1 MERETSAMLCLPSVH
16 RTVEEVA
23 GRLEESWPQLARVF
37 RRCYPNAIETTTQ
50 PLADGTTFVITGDIP
65 AMWLRDSSAEMHPY
79 VALAAEDPSLAQ
91 LLRGLIRRQAQYIL
105 IDAYANAFNREA
117 NGRHNSADRTEM
129 CPWVWERKFEL
140 DSLCYPVQLLHSY
153 WAATGDPSAFDDTVY
168 AMLRR
173 IVEVMRVEQDH
184 DRRSPYYFERDDDE
198 RPLDTLPLCGRGA
211 RTNYTGMVW
220 SGFRPSD
227 DACTFGYHIPSNMF
241 AAVILGHIARFATE
255 FYGDPDLAA
264 RALQLRRE
272 IDFGI
277 RTYGRIEHPRYGRIY
292 AYETDGFGNHVL
304 MDDANV
310 PSLLSIPYLGYLPAD
325 DPDYQR
331 TRAFV
336 LSRDNPYY
344 VEGSLARGVGSP
356 HTPAG
361 YVWPLALAMQGLTTP
376 DVAEQG
382 RLLEVLV
389 STTAGTDYM
398 HESFHPDRPEHYT
411 RPWFAWANS
420 LFGELVVRWLRSG
433 GLERG

>member
-1 MERETSAMLCLPSVH
+1 MEREISATLCVPSVH
-16 RTVEEVA
+16 RTVDEVA

-65 AMWLRDSSAEMHPY
+65 AMWLRDSSAQMRPY
-79 VALAAEDPSLAQ
+79 VPLAAEDASLAQ
-91 LLRGLIRRQAQYIL
+91 LLRGLIRRQAQCIL

-117 NGRHNSADRTEM
+117 DGRHNSPDRTEM
-129 CPWVWERKFEL
+129 GPWVWERKFEL
-140 DSLCYPVQLLHSY
+140 DSLCYPVQLLHDY

-173 IVEVMRVEQDH
+173 IVEVMRVEQEH
-184 DRRSPYYFERDDDE
+184 DRLSPYSFERDDDE
-198 RPLDTLPLCGRGA
+198 RPLDTLPLHGRGT

-255 FYGDPDLAA
+255 FYADTDLAA

-277 RTYGRIEHPRYGRIY
+277 RTYGRVEHPRYGCIY

-325 DPDYQR
+325 DPDYRR

-344 VEGSLARGVGSP
+344 VEGAVARGVGSP

-361 YVWPLALAMQGLTTP
+361 YVWPLALAMQGLTSA
-376 DVAEQG
+376 DVVEQG
-382 RLLEVLV
+382 RLLEVLA

-398 HESFHPDRPEHYT
+398 HESFHPDHPEHYT

-420 LFGELVVRWLRSG
+420 LFGQLVVHWLRSG
-433 GLERG
+433 GPDRG